1 MKLPMD
7 IQFLDDNA
15 YLKIVKDL
23 GLPTEEYAGESGK
36 IIAVGKV
43 NDEKAEGVK
52 DLKDMFISPSMD
64 LAVMPKANAEAGEA
78 QNQNISVTFV
88 ETVPPDSPP
97 IAGAAEQ
104 RPTLSR

>member
-36 IIAVGKV
+36 IM
-43 NDEKAEGVK
+43 
-52 DLKDMFISPSMD
+52 L
-64 LAVMPKANAEAGEA
+64 LA
-78 QNQNISVTFV
+78 
-88 ETVPPDSPP
+88 
-97 IAGAAEQ
+97 
-104 RPTLSR
+104 R